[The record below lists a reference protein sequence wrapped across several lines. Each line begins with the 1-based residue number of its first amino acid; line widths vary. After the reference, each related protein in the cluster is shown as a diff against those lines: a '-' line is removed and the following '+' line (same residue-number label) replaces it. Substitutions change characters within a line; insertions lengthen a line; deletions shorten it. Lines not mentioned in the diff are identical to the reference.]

1 MKIFTY
7 YSVTDF
13 SNTYLLGPSGHG
25 DAVLIDPGEFDL
37 GLLKLIEKNGYHIRH
52 ILISHAHNAHI
63 NGIRTLMKI
72 YQSRIYSFNA
82 TVLDYPAQPVRD
94 GDCLL
99 LGEFSI
105 EVIETPGHSDEA
117 LCFRL
122 GRLLFTGDTLT
133 AGQIAE
139 TDNPAQRDLLIDSIR
154 RKLFTLEDCTFIFPG
169 HGPPSRLEIEKKLNP
184 FLRPD
189 PEPA

>member
-13 SNTYLLGPSGHG
+13 SNTYLLGPSAGR

-37 GLLKLIEKNGYHIRH
+37 GLLKLIENNGYYIRH

-63 NGIRTLMKI
+63 NGISTLLKI
-72 YQSRIYSFNA
+72 YQAQIYSFNP
-82 TVLDYPAQPVRD
+82 TILDFPTRPVRD
-94 GDCLL
+94 GDCLR

-105 EVIETPGHSDEA
+105 EVIETPGHSSDS

-122 GRLLFTGDTLT
+122 ERLLFTGDTLT
-133 AGQIAE
+133 AGKIAE
-139 TDNPAQRDLLIDSIR
+139 TDSPAQRVLLIESIR
-154 RKLFTLEDCTFIFPG
+154 RKLFSLEDGTFIFPG
-169 HGPPSRLEIEKKLNP
+169 HGPPSKLEIEKKLNP
-184 FLRPD
+184 FLRSG
-189 PEPA
+189 ETPA